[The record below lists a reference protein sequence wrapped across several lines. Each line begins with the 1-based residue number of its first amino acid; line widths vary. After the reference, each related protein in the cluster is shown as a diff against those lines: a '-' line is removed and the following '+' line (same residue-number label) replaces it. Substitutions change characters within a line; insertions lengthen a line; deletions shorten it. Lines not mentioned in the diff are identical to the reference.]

1 MMSELKACPFCGKKL
16 AGTKDLFAGGT
27 SWSCPDK
34 CIERMKQPM
43 PEEEFFAIYNTR
55 PIEDALRSELEAW
68 KADAE
73 RLANHLSML
82 KFASLE
88 FRDEIDADLDIH
100 HALVE
105 KEKKCVT
112 V

>member
-1 MMSELKACPFCGKKL
+1 MLGKTHT
-16 AGTKDLFAGGT
+16 A
-27 SWSCPDK
+27 
-34 CIERMKQPM
+34 
-43 PEEEFFAIYNTR
+43 EEALEVWNTR
-55 PIEDALRSELEAW
+55 PIEDALRAELEAW

-105 KEKKCVT
+105 KELSKTTTKNRLN
-112 V
+112 